1 MAFRVYV
8 GNYPFNLKKEDV
20 QNLFRDFDGVQVD
33 KICQK
38 NSKSFAFLTCNDID
52 QLVSVIKNMNG
63 TSVSGRNLIVRASDE
78 NLQEYVNLILQ
89 NENTSEPEESSPMKI
104 MRNKCRRPYK
114 KSDSENSGIHD
125 KFGGNRKQFEKN
137 SPKNEDNFGSDGK
150 HFEKSSPKNEDN
162 FGATG
167 NHYEKHSP
175 KSEDNFGISQRK
187 SNSSRSMHNVT
198 DCKSSFNSSYSSPK
212 IGEKLNDQPNL
223 RSNDKSHENNAY
235 FSGNSPASYQSGSD
249 KNEHEHF
256 ETSSNHSYKS
266 QKNYHQATYQNE
278 TNSTGN
284 TTPDFQRYCQQKSK
298 RNDHGQFNNFSR
310 YSSNNTS
317 DTDSQASKYENNEH
331 FYEQRET
338 SSPTWVSVTNFKIG
352 TNARA
357 FYDLFSDYNP
367 LRVKMICNQPRRDK
381 MLAEAHVCFPS
392 KEIADDVILNFDNT
406 MFEGRIILVNDVEDL
421 TIMNELL
428 NISHS

>member
-8 GNYPFNLKKEDV
+8 GNYPFSFKKEDV
-20 QNLFRDFDGVQVD
+20 QNLFRDFDGVRVE

-52 QLVSVIKNMNG
+52 QLVSVIKNKSG

-89 NENTSEPEESSPMKI
+89 NENTSEPEPEPEESSPMKI
-104 MRNKCRRPYK
+104 MRNKCRPPYK
-114 KSDSENSGIHD
+114 KSDSEKSGVHD
-125 KFGGNRKQFEKN
+125 KFGANRK
-137 SPKNEDNFGSDGK
+137 P
-150 HFEKSSPKNEDN
+150 FEKSSPKNEDN
-162 FGATG
+162 FGGNEKHFEKSATKTEDSFG
-167 NHYEKHSP
+167 ATSNHYEKDSP

-187 SNSSRSMHNVT
+187 SNSS
-198 DCKSSFNSSYSSPK
+198 SFNSSYSSPK
-212 IGEKLNDQPNL
+212 IGDKLNDQSNL
-223 RSNDKSHENNAY
+223 RSNNKSPENNAY
-235 FSGNSPASYQSGSD
+235 FSGSPPISYQSGSD
-249 KNEHEHF
+249 KNEHGHF
-256 ETSSNHSYKS
+256 ETSSHHSYKS

-278 TNSTGN
+278 TNSPEN
-284 TTPDFQRYCQQKSK
+284 ITPDFQRHCQQKSK
-298 RNDHGQFNNFSR
+298 RNDHDQFNNFSR
-310 YSSNNTS
+310 HSFDNTS
-317 DTDSQASKYENNEH
+317 DAINQASKYENNEH

-392 KEIADDVILNFDNT
+392 REIADDVILNFDNT
-406 MFEGRIILVNDVEDL
+406 MFEGRIILVNDAEDL